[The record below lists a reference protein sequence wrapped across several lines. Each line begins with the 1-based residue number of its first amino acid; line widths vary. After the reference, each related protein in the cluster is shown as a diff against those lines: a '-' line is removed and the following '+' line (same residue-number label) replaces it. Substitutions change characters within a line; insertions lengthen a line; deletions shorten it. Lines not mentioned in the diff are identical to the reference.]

1 MTNEELAMRIKA
13 GESELMS
20 ELWAQVERFVAQQ
33 ARKFVKYRWSE
44 VCASAGLTYD
54 DLYVT
59 GYFALPPAVEA
70 FDPEKGYLFMTYF
83 GFHLTRV
90 FYSEAGISNHNG
102 QWHIRRDPLG
112 QASSLEA
119 ELYESKDGE
128 GLALEDCLKDENAE
142 RAFAEVDDGAYYE
155 QLQADLA
162 EALDSLRPRD
172 AEIVKG
178 YYLQQMTQEALA
190 EQHEVSASLVR
201 QIQARALKTLSKHKA
216 LKEYRDY
223 VLTRSLHQ
231 VSFTAFKQSGMS
243 QQEYFISKLDDY
255 ERKLFKKESR

>member
-1 MTNEELAMRIKA
+1 MTNEELAVRIKA
-13 GESELMS
+13 GEPELMS

-44 VCASAGLTYD
+44 VCASAGLTHE

-59 GYFALPPAVEA
+59 GYFALPPAVEG
-70 FDPEKGYLFMTYF
+70 FDPEKGYLFITYF
-83 GFHLTRV
+83 ALHLTRA
-90 FYSEAGISNHNG
+90 FYSEAGIRKHNG
-102 QWHIRRDPLG
+102 QWYIKRDPLG

-119 ELYESKDGE
+119 ELYESKDGD
-128 GLALEDCLKDENAE
+128 GLALEDCLKDETAE
-142 RAFAEVDDGAYYE
+142 QAFSEVENGSYHK
-155 QLQADLA
+155 QLQAALA

-178 YYLQQMTQEALA
+178 YYLKQMTQEALA
-190 EQHEVSASLVR
+190 EQHGVSASLVR

-231 VSFTAFKQSGMS
+231 TSFTAFKQSGMS